1 MTGTRWMEAVYRPV
15 SLFSLRTAQATSS
28 GGKTLL
34 VPTPYAVGMAL
45 VDAGYRIGG
54 ETAAKALF
62 RMAATQ
68 RILLRPPEEAVVTNT
83 FVKILKESR
92 KDGRS
97 DTPDQGPYGSS
108 IAFREFCFFRGEL
121 RVALSVGDLAPK
133 NVALLED
140 ALWYVQYFGKRGSF
154 FQPVDVRVVEELQE
168 GYCVPADELSGDPN
182 LFMTVQVLDEIGEG
196 KNLDD
201 LFDRL
206 NSYSKSRA
214 QLGKHRRLREYRLPY
229 RLVQSS
235 HHYSWYRRLV

>member
-1 MTGTRWMEAVYRPV
+1 MEAVYRPV

-45 VDAGYRIGG
+45 VDAGYRMGG
-54 ETAAKALF
+54 EKAAKSLF
-62 RMAATQ
+62 RMAATR

-92 KDGRS
+92 S
-97 DTPDQGPYGSS
+97 DNRDKGWYGSS
-108 IAFREFCFFRGEL
+108 IAFREFCYFRGDL
-121 RVALSVGDLAPK
+121 NVALPVGDLNQEDAS
-133 NVALLED
+133 LLEE
-140 ALWYVQYFGKRGSF
+140 ALWHIQYFGKRGSF
-154 FQPVDVRVVEELQE
+154 FQPIDVRIVGELPK
-168 GYCVPADELSGDPN
+168 GYCVPADEVNGDSN

-206 NSYSKSRA
+206 NSYSRSRA
-214 QLGKHRRLREYRLPY
+214 QLGKHRRFREYRLPY

-235 HHYSWYRRLV
+235 HHYSRYERLI